1 MRSGAGTGAGAA
13 ARNLSSPDLAP
24 SVLPDVI
31 YPHVRTDRLVP
42 RLTPYKRME
51 LGLRSASRYMYQ
63 QDKIW
68 ARYSNDKV
76 DVGDTLTTTLRTLS
90 KALPLE
96 APLSALSIGS
106 STEPQFR
113 ILQSACGGGGGLYLL
128 DQEEA
133 ALQQVAER
141 VARQNIRHVGLIQGD
156 YRELLRDEHAV
167 RLFRY
172 RRLQGQHMSLVL
184 LHHSLYYSRR
194 EVWNDLLANLYQHLL
209 APEFDTGIS
218 GAIHAVMMSS
228 RSDEPLSAMWLY
240 NHFAHRFFGQRNN
253 QDLQECAAELRDDP
267 RLPDAQVLTKSTR
280 IEFFVEDFEQYMAG
294 VWMVLLHPN
303 VHRFSE
309 EQQREV
315 TEWVY
320 ENRWSRGLPLAQI
333 QDNLVIYRG
342 RGVPGLI

>member
-1 MRSGAGTGAGAA
+1 MRSGAEAVPNPASQGWPAFM
-13 ARNLSSPDLAP
+13 SPDLIGSDGRAGR
-24 SVLPDVI
+24 VVA
-31 YPHVRTDRLVP
+31 
-42 RLTPYKRME
+42 RLTPFKRME
-51 LGLRSASRYMYQ
+51 LGLRAAGRYLYQ

-76 DVGDTLTTTLRTLS
+76 DVGDTLTTTLRTLN

-96 APLSALSIGS
+96 APLTALSIGS

-113 ILQSACGGGGGLYLL
+113 ILQSACRGGLYLL
-128 DQEEA
+128 EQDEA
-133 ALQQVAER
+133 ALQQVEDRA
-141 VARQNIRHVGLIQGD
+141 ARQNIGHVGLIQGD

-184 LHHSLYYSRR
+184 LHHSLYYCRR

-218 GAIHAVMMSS
+218 GAIHAVMMAS
-228 RSDEPLSAMWLY
+228 P
-240 NHFAHRFFGQRNN
+240 FFGHRND
-253 QDLQECAAELRDDP
+253 QDLQVCAADLRDDP
-267 RLPDAQVLTKSTR
+267 RLADAQVLTKSTR
-280 IEFFVEDFEQYMAG
+280 LEFFVDDFEQYMAG
-294 VWMVLLHPN
+294 VWMLLLHPN

-309 EQQREV
+309 DPQREV

-320 ENRWSRGLPLAQI
+320 ENLWSRGRPLVQT
-333 QDNLVIYRG
+333 QDHLVIYRG